1 MPAAPSLLDES
12 GNASMATAFM
22 MSHHAF
28 RRDLARF
35 AAALP
40 AVTDRNPDKLDA
52 LREEWTKFA
61 GALHGHHHSEDT
73 GIFPM
78 LAKDHESLRA
88 TIEALTADHHQIDP
102 ILERGNRAFGSLPAA
117 AQDASA
123 VIGELSSLLDPH
135 LAKEEA
141 EIVPHMRSMKG
152 FPPPANAEE
161 EAMYADGFAWSSR
174 GIAPEVLTK
183 VDEMLPEGLR
193 ARLPAA
199 RAAFEERWK
208 RVWGSVPAGSA
219 TTPIPTR

>member
-1 MPAAPSLLDES
+1 MPNAPTLLDES
-12 GNASMATAFM
+12 GNASIATALM

-35 AAALP
+35 AAAFP
-40 AVTDRNPDKLDA
+40 ALSDRNPEKLQA
-52 LREEWTKFA
+52 LKDEWTFYA
-61 GALHGHHHSEDT
+61 GALHGHHHMEDT

-88 TIEALTADHHQIDP
+88 TIEGLTADHHKIDP
-102 ILERGNRAFGSLPAA
+102 ILERGHRAFADLPATADA
-117 AQDASA
+117 ARI
-123 VIGELSSLLDPH
+123 VINELAALLDPH
-135 LAKEEA
+135 LATEEA
-141 EIVPHMRSMKG
+141 QIVPHLRAMKG

-174 GIAPEVLTK
+174 GIAPQVLAK

-199 RAAFEERWK
+199 RAKFEERWQ
-208 RVWGSVPAGSA
+208 RVWGQVPAGSA